1 MLVGTQNGIATLEDN
16 LAASQESKHT
26 PTMQSSN
33 HDPWYLPKELKPV
46 HTECYSS
53 FTQMPKLGNIHV
65 MEYYSVQKRN
75 ELSRH

>member
-1 MLVGTQNGIATLEDN
+1 MGTQNDIATLEDN

-33 HDPWYLPKELKPV
+33 HDPWYLPRSWKPV
-46 HTECYSS
+46 CTPECAKD

-65 MEYYSVQKRN
+65 MEYYSVQKK
-75 ELSRH
+75 